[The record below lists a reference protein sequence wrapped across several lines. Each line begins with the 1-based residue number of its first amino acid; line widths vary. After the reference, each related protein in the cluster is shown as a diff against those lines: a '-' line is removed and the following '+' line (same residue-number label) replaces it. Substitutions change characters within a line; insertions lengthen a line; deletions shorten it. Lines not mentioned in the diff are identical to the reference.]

1 MAATKDSVTPVTR
14 ERVPWRSIGVGVTT
28 VGTPTGLAML
38 HPMLGVILGGTEV
51 VVALQIMTTAL
62 YGSSILSER
71 AFRLLRWIGNQPEP
85 SAPAPGDLHVPRHR
99 NHPAGLVRRQCSGPG
114 AGRSSPKSK

>member
-1 MAATKDSVTPVTR
+1 MAATKDSVTPLTR

-71 AFRLLRWIGNQPEP
+71 AFRLLRWIGNRPEP
-85 SAPAPGDLHVPRHR
+85 SAPAPDSASDDR
-99 NHPAGLVRRQCSGPG
+99 N
-114 AGRSSPKSK
+114 SSK

>member
-85 SAPAPGDLHVPRHR
+85 SAPAP
-99 NHPAGLVRRQCSGPG
+99 ATGPG
-114 AGRSSPKSK
+114 HLRCLHAAHLPAAERRDQDA